1 MHLQKVLLTVVNK
14 YFLDLV
20 LNMYSADLRTGLG
33 TPFDY
38 FHRNTWPLV
47 LGKLFLAPMKN
58 VERTWPERI

>member
-1 MHLQKVLLTVVNK
+1 MNSKN

-20 LNMYSADLRTGLG
+20 LNMYSADLRKGLG

-38 FHRNTWPLV
+38 FDRTTWPLV
-47 LGKLFLAPMKN
+47 LGKLFLAPTKN